1 MWIVSYG
8 MHSKRGGKY
17 WEFNV
22 YETREEADIFYQLL
36 LKNDNLY
43 SASLSAV
50 IESTD
55 YESVNFNNLIKGEQ
69 TK

>member
-1 MWIVSYG
+1 MWIVSFG
-8 MHSKRGGKY
+8 MHSKRRGKY
-17 WEFNV
+17 WDFNV